1 MRALGL
7 VLPCDLP
14 VSRLRGQEAGGGG
27 LPNSGF
33 WRALPAPLPLLPH
46 SCTRDTIFEETQ
58 QGDRRTHT
66 SSAGTGDRPQTG
78 VASQGQHPLLQG
90 CFCKAF

>member
-46 SCTRDTIFEETQ
+46 SL
-58 QGDRRTHT
+58 H
-66 SSAGTGDRPQTG
+66 S
-78 VASQGQHPLLQG
+78 
-90 CFCKAF
+90 